1 MADAVSTTEEM
12 VPVRLNPK
20 THAGNP
26 SKIEEGSAVLSI
38 VSGGA
43 TARPATDQEKADDA
57 SAGNTGLVGFIL
69 SEDVPG
75 VSTWQVVGDADL
87 GAGVKTITDGG
98 SYTYNDPL
106 ADNLGAT
113 IGSPVAKVA

>member
-1 MADAVSTTEEM
+1 MDAISTTEEM
-12 VPVRLNPK
+12 VPIRLNPK
-20 THAGNP
+20 THAGNA
-26 SKIEEGSAVLSI
+26 SKIEDGSAVLSI
-38 VSGGA
+38 VQGGA
-43 TARPATDQEKADDA
+43 TARVATADELATDA

-69 SEDVPG
+69 SEATPG
-75 VSTWQVVGDADL
+75 VSTWQVTGDADL
-87 GAGVKTITDGG
+87 GTGVKTITDGG